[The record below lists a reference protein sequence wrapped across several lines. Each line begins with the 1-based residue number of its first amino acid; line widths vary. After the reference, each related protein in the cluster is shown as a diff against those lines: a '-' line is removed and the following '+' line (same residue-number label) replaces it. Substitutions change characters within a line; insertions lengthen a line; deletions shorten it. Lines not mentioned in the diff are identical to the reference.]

1 MPMKIGIL
9 AGEASGDILGAGLIK
24 AIKSQHPD
32 ASFEGIGGPKMIE
45 QGCNS
50 LFPMERLSVM
60 GLIEPLGRLR
70 ELLNI
75 RKQLIQRFTND
86 PPDVFIGI
94 DAPDF
99 NFGLEKALKRANIK
113 TVHYVSPQIWAWR
126 EYRAKKIARA
136 IDLILTLFPFE
147 EDFYKKHNIQVS
159 FVGHPSADTIPLVP
173 DTKSARRLLNLPIE
187 GEVVAILPGSRV
199 KELHYMVDDFIL
211 GANLLYQKR
220 PSVRFV
226 APMANNKI
234 RNLFEQAIA
243 RHKVELPI
251 TIIDGNSHS
260 VMEAAD
266 IILLASGTA
275 ALEAMLLKKPM
286 VACYRVSAITAMI
299 VRFFNMI
306 KVKNFTLPNLLSG
319 EVLIKEL
326 IQEKLTPE
334 AIEESLL
341 DLYDNPEKT
350 QYVKE
355 KFTEIHHTLKQN
367 ASEKAAQ
374 AILDLIKRQA
384 PVGPGGQT

>member
-1 MPMKIGIL
+1 MAKYLLVGVLLL
-9 AGEASGDILGAGLIK
+9 AVLFSLTIAGARAYEPTAELMEALVIEVIDGDTIRVKLGW
-24 AIKSQHPD
+24 
-32 ASFEGIGGPKMIE
+32 
-45 QGCNS
+45 
-50 LFPMERLSVM
+50 MEEEVRY
-60 GLIEPLGRLR
+60 
-70 ELLNI
+70 
-75 RKQLIQRFTND
+75 
-86 PPDVFIGI
+86 IGI

-113 TVHYVSPQIWAWR
+113 TVHYVSPSIWAWR
-126 EYRAKKIARA
+126 EYRVKKIAHST
-136 IDLILTLFPFE
+136 DLMLTLFPFE

-173 DTKSARRLLNLPIE
+173 DTKSARRLLNLPVE

-226 APMANNKI
+226 APMANKKI

-299 VRFFNMI
+299 VRLFNLI
-306 KVKNFTLPNLLSG
+306 KVKNFRNAKKQRKTKTAAIRLAKGISKK
-319 EVLIKEL
+319 VL
-326 IQEKLTPE
+326 
-334 AIEESLL
+334 A
-341 DLYDNPEKT
+341 KT
-350 QYVKE
+350 G
-355 KFTEIHHTLKQN
+355 KF
-367 ASEKAAQ
+367 S
-374 AILDLIKRQA
+374 
-384 PVGPGGQT
+384 

>member
-1 MPMKIGIL
+1 MKIGIL
-9 AGEASGDILGAGLIK
+9 AGEASGDLLGAGLIK
-24 AIKSQHPD
+24 AIKSHYPD

-60 GLIEPLGRLR
+60 GLIEPLGRFR

-75 RKQLIQRFTND
+75 RKQLIQRFKNN
-86 PPDVFIGI
+86 PPDVFVGI

-99 NFGLEKALKRANIK
+99 NFGVEKALKQASIK
-113 TVHYVSPQIWAWR
+113 TVHYVSPSIWAWR
-126 EYRAKKIARA
+126 EYRVKKIVRST
-136 IDLILTLFPFE
+136 DLMLTLFPFE
-147 EDFYKKHNIQVS
+147 EDFYKKHNIPVS

-173 DTKSARRLLNLPIE
+173 DTKSARRLLNLPLE

-226 APMANNKI
+226 APMANKKI
-234 RNLFEQAIA
+234 RGLFEQAIA
-243 RHKVELPI
+243 RHKLELPI

-299 VRFFNMI
+299 VRLFNLI

-326 IQEKLTPE
+326 IQEKVTPE
-334 AIEESLL
+334 AIEENLL
-341 DLYDNPEKT
+341 NLYDNPEKT

-374 AILDLIKRQA
+374 AILDLIKQDKTGER
-384 PVGPGGQT
+384 